1 MLQGYPVS
9 AFQALGL
16 QTYCHT
22 CPGIYVAARDLKSGS
37 HTCTLTVLSLS
48 QFPPICLS
56 LINSSLRHKE
66 TKGRRERETK
76 TERERQTEREKTF
89 FLVYFIS
96 LLCREWV
103 LPVCKGPKQLGRV
116 S

>member
-48 QFPPICLS
+48 HPPVPSNL
-56 LINSSLRHKE
+56 LIPDKFFFKAQRDKR
-66 TKGRRERETK
+66 KKRERDKDREGETD
-76 TERERQTEREKTF
+76 RERKDV
-89 FLVYFIS
+89 FLGVFHFIT
-96 LLCREWV
+96 LQGM
-103 LPVCKGPKQLGRV
+103 GPSCL
-116 S
+116 